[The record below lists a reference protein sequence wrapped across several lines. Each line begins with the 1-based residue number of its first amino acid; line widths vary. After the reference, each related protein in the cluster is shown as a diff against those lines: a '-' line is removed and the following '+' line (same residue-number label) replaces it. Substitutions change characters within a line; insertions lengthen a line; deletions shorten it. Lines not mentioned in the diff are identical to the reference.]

1 MVEFGARPTATHR
14 FGEEPARECLRVVA
28 GPPGELLAD
37 GHHGPFSKLI
47 DRTGP
52 AVSAHLRSVAQG
64 NEAIDFAT
72 LHEEQTE

>member
-1 MVEFGARPTATHR
+1 MVFA
-14 FGEEPARECLRVVA
+14 RVVA

>member
-1 MVEFGARPTATHR
+1 MRTRQRSHAQYGA
-14 FGEEPARECLRVVA
+14 CLCEILCVWSTT

-72 LHEEQTE
+72 LHEEQTD

>member
-1 MVEFGARPTATHR
+1 M
-14 FGEEPARECLRVVA
+14 RVVA

-72 LHEEQTE
+72 LHQEQTD

>member
-1 MVEFGARPTATHR
+1 MRARHHTR
-14 FGEEPARECLRVVA
+14 NMGEEPSCEHFVRVFA

-72 LHEEQTE
+72 LHEEQTD